1 MEKFSISLSD
11 YDLSVLLSN
20 FPNKSD
26 DFLRSINSV
35 SNSLSVS
42 LDDTMLIFSFH
53 LCDQVST
60 FDDLLNLILSDLI
73 LKLRS
78 LNKSDKSDKNEV
90 GD

>member
-42 LDDTMLIFSFH
+42 LDDTMLIFS
-53 LCDQVST
+53 
-60 FDDLLNLILSDLI
+60 LLIERKKEESGL
-73 LKLRS
+73 
-78 LNKSDKSDKNEV
+78 
-90 GD
+90 